1 MAADLAGTPTS
12 GITVQLCGDAHL
24 GNFGG
29 FAAPGRRMV
38 FDVRDFDETLP
49 GPWEWDVKRLAAS
62 TEVAARERSFSAADR
77 ADAVHAAVMGYAAA
91 MRRLAGMRTM
101 EVWYSRTEV
110 DTGLR
115 EWVRG
120 LRQVTDRA
128 EEAVDDVTTTF
139 VGDVLRT
146 YRPSLT
152 GDRRRLLAS
161 YRVVGVAR
169 AVGGGA
175 WIVRLLGRDGDD
187 PLVLQLKEAGPSVL
201 EAHLGP
207 YVSDNG
213 ARRVVEGQ
221 RMIQSATDVL
231 LGWARID
238 GRDLYVRQLWDAKLS
253 VPIEVLP
260 PPELA
265 TYAATCGEA
274 LAPGTRTL
282 GRPVRDRGLPGA
294 RRALRR
300 RARALRGGVRRPE
313 RDSTTPRS
321 RRRSRIPRDE
331 PGASSRRLAGDAGAE
346 RVLQPGELL
355 AQTEHIGAVQR
366 RGLAA
371 EQLLRRATAAR
382 SGVPSR
388 SRRAVRASSA
398 STSRI
403 TEGKYNGATTGRLR
417 IGRRASTR
425 IRSSDVASAPTLRAS
440 RARSRRTAARGRA
453 ARPAAMSS
461 SARRRRTPA
470 AAKSPAM
477 IPICT
482 AAAASRSASSSVAPA
497 RIPAALPVTS
507 AASAAACARSHRMR
521 SSARASGC
529 SPPSIARAAWAA

>member
-1 MAADLAGTPTS
+1 MTRSRLQPPPTAAESAQRGRDARSIAPRSSHGDWRADRDPVAIGGQAASSFAFLCGAAAVMAADLAGTPTS

-77 ADAVHAAVMGYAAA
+77 GDAVHAAVMGYAAA

-115 EWVRG
+115 EWGRG

-128 EEAVDDVTTTF
+128 EEAVDDVTTAF

-161 YRVVGVAR
+161 YRVVDVAR
-169 AVGGGA
+169 EVGGSA

-231 LGWARID
+231 LGWARIE

-274 LAPGTRTL
+274 LA
-282 GRPVRDRGLPGA
+282 
-294 RRALRR
+294 RA
-300 RARALRGGVRRPE
+300 
-313 RDSTTPRS
+313 
-321 RRRSRIPRDE
+321 
-331 PGASSRRLAGDAGAE
+331 
-346 RVLQPGELL
+346 
-355 AQTEHIGAVQR
+355 H
-366 RGLAA
+366 
-371 EQLLRRATAAR
+371 AR
-382 SGVPSR
+382 SGDR
-388 SRRAVRASSA
+388 FAIAAYLGRGERFADALVRFA
-398 STSRI
+398 
-403 TEGKYNGATTGRLR
+403 GAYADQNE
-417 IGRRASTR
+417 I
-425 IRSSDVASAPTLRAS
+425 DH
-440 RARSRRTAARGRA
+440 AAF
-453 ARPAAMSS
+453 
-461 SARRRRTPA
+461 A
-470 AAKSPAM
+470 AA
-477 IPICT
+477 
-482 AAAASRSASSSVAPA
+482 
-497 RIPAALPVTS
+497 VTDPE
-507 AASAAACARSHRMR
+507 R
-521 SSARASGC
+521 
-529 SPPSIARAAWAA
+529 